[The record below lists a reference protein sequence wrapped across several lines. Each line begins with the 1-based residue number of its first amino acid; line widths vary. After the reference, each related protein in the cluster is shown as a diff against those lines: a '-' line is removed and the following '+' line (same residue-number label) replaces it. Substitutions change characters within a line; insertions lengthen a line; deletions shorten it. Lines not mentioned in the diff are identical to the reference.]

1 MCIRDRWES
10 WQSPLDRLGFAS
22 DAETATGKKAFIR
35 FIDWEKWLW
44 GDPASDL
51 GTLVASYLK
60 IWLKSLL
67 VKAGIDLET
76 ALRLAP
82 IPLRAIQPSIAAL
95 LQSYLRCFPEIL
107 KRFPDFLQRVM
118 QFTGLA
124 LIESIQTRL
133 HYHEPF
139 GNTEI
144 CMLQVAKTLL
154 CTPLES
160 IPTVCGVTAPDLL
173 NLSYPF
179 VFQVAQ
185 EKISIPSDR
194 QARGGNQV
202 VQADRPS
209 TPFTQGEMLHDL
221 VHNIQIRS
229 DFSIHH
235 PYYAPA
241 TPPIELGDRLS
252 LLPANLQQNYLRAQ
266 LQNYLYEIYFSG
278 EALTQTEENGDRLP
292 NSPLENNTVRGL
304 NVQFYEQLQHSNR
317 GKGYFDPDWRV
328 LRCGKDGRVAVQK
341 DALTLWINPKRHLS
355 AEARSPVVGDPVSIR
370 LPNHQVETEFYVAV
384 GDAGLVPD
392 DAPAIELYFNVTA
405 AGAIDLMQHLTHHF
419 NAIGIP
425 FSFKVLA
432 DPMEYGRYDSAM
444 LQVERIHYQQVWQVF
459 HPIYQRLAPRAFH
472 ATVPLF
478 TKAIAP
484 GIGLAEEPDD
494 DRVGDFGTNRFR
506 LVADALLSVW
516 KTPMDT
522 PEGRMKAIQQHFH
535 QQGLNWQQPY
545 LNPDSQAIYPLLSA
559 RNGVIENFEES
570 LTLGKTV

>member
-1 MCIRDRWES
+1 
-10 WQSPLDRLGFAS
+10 
-22 DAETATGKKAFIR
+22 
-35 FIDWEKWLW
+35 
-44 GDPASDL
+44 
-51 GTLVASYLK
+51 
-60 IWLKSLL
+60 
-67 VKAGIDLET
+67 
-76 ALRLAP
+76 
-82 IPLRAIQPSIAAL
+82 
-95 LQSYLRCFPEIL
+95 
-107 KRFPDFLQRVM
+107 
-118 QFTGLA
+118 
-124 LIESIQTRL
+124 
-133 HYHEPF
+133 
-139 GNTEI
+139 
-144 CMLQVAKTLL
+144 
-154 CTPLES
+154 
-160 IPTVCGVTAPDLL
+160 
-173 NLSYPF
+173 
-179 VFQVAQ
+179 
-185 EKISIPSDR
+185 
-194 QARGGNQV
+194 
-202 VQADRPS
+202 
-209 TPFTQGEMLHDL
+209 
-221 VHNIQIRS
+221 
-229 DFSIHH
+229 
-235 PYYAPA
+235 
-241 TPPIELGDRLS
+241 
-252 LLPANLQQNYLRAQ
+252 
-266 LQNYLYEIYFSG
+266 
-278 EALTQTEENGDRLP
+278 
-292 NSPLENNTVRGL
+292 
-304 NVQFYEQLQHSNR
+304 
-317 GKGYFDPDWRV
+317 
-328 LRCGKDGRVAVQK
+328 
-341 DALTLWINPKRHLS
+341 
-355 AEARSPVVGDPVSIR
+355 VVGDPVSIR